1 MGLRNGQLDERMD
14 KKRLNSKNLPEPDE
28 ETEEEIQRPPLAFL
42 NRQKSAFDSSSI
54 NGAGGINSEPSVFDK
69 KAVFRTG
76 GDNNW

>member
-1 MGLRNGQLDERMD
+1 VGLRNGQLDERMD

-54 NGAGGINSEPSVFDK
+54 NGAGGINSELSVFDK

-76 GDNNW
+76 SDNNW